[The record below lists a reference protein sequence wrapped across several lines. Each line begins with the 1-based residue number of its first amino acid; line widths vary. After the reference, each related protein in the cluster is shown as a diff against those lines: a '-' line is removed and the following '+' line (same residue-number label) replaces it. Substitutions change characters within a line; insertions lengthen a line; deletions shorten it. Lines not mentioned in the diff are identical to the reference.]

1 MMETNMKPSEMK
13 LDERCSRPDFWETE
27 AAKETRP
34 TFMKWIYEKKAGQVI
49 WAMKN
54 KESEI
59 EAAFFPTVEECR
71 KRVLDLISPS
81 ETVSIP
87 GTVTIRQMGFL
98 SALEGRGNVVY
109 DIWKPEQSAEEK
121 AVMRR
126 SSLTSDV
133 LLTSAN
139 AVTMDGEI
147 FNIDGSGNRVSAMAF
162 GPKRVFVVVGGNKL
176 VRDIPEAVYV
186 TKNYSAPAG
195 NKERND
201 RVNPCTKTGACID
214 CRGVVRGCRVTVIIE
229 YKPRR
234 IQDYYLFIVGE
245 DLGF

>member
-1 MMETNMKPSEMK
+1 MKRSEMK
-13 LDERCSRPDFWETE
+13 LDERCNREDFWETE
-27 AAKETRP
+27 AAKDTRP
-34 TFMKWIYEKKAGQVI
+34 TFLRWLYEKRAGQVI

-59 EAAFFPTVEECR
+59 ETLYFPTVEKCR
-71 KRVLDLISPS
+71 QKILSMVHPS

-87 GTVTIRQMGFL
+87 GTVTIRQMGL
-98 SALEGRGNVVY
+98 HSALKKRGNAVY
-109 DIWKPEQSAEEK
+109 DFWRPGITAEERN
-121 AVMRR
+121 VIRR
-126 SSLTSDV
+126 SSLTCDV

-139 AVTMDGEI
+139 AVTMNGEI
-147 FNIDGSGNRVSAMAF
+147 FNIDGSGNRVAAMIF

-176 VRDIPEAVYV
+176 VKDISQAVYV

-195 NKERND
+195 NKERDD
-201 RVNPCTKTGACID
+201 RVNPCSKTGACID
-214 CRGVVRGCRVTVIIE
+214 CRGVVRGCRVTVIVE

>member
-1 MMETNMKPSEMK
+1 MKPSEMN
-13 LDERCSRPDFWETE
+13 LDERCSRTDFWETE

-34 TFMKWIYEKKAGQVI
+34 TFLRWLYEKKAAQVV
-49 WAMKN
+49 WAMQN

-59 EAAFFPTVEECR
+59 ETAFFPTVEECR
-71 KRVLDLISPS
+71 RRVLELTSPS

-87 GTVTIRQMGFL
+87 GTVTIRQMGIL
-98 SALEGRGNVVY
+98 TALQQRGNQVY
-109 DIWKPEQSAEEK
+109 DLWKPGQSPEEK
-121 AVMRR
+121 ALTRR
-126 SSLTSDV
+126 TSLTSDV
-133 LLTSAN
+133 LITSAN
-139 AVTMDGEI
+139 AVTLDGEI
-147 FNIDGSGNRVSAMAF
+147 FNIDGSGNRVAGMIF
-162 GPKRVFVVVGGNKL
+162 GPKRVFVIVGGNKL
-176 VRDIPEAVYV
+176 VRDLSQAVYV

-201 RVNPCTKTGACID
+201 RTNPCSKTGVCID
-214 CRGVVRGCRVTVIIE
+214 CRGKVRGCRVTVIVE

>member
-1 MMETNMKPSEMK
+1 MRRSEMK
-13 LDERCSRPDFWETE
+13 LEERCSREDFWETE

-34 TFMKWIYEKKAGQVI
+34 TFLRWLYEKRAGQVI

-59 EAAFFPTVEECR
+59 ETLYFPTVEKC
-71 KRVLDLISPS
+71 KQKILSMISPS

-87 GTVTIRQMGFL
+87 GTVTIRQMGL
-98 SALEGRGNVVY
+98 HSALKKKGNTVY
-109 DIWKPEQSAEEK
+109 DFWKPGITPEERNFL
-121 AVMRR
+121 RR
-126 SSLTSDV
+126 SSLTCDV

-139 AVTMDGEI
+139 AVTANGEI
-147 FNIDGSGNRVSAMAF
+147 FNIDGSGNRVSAMIF
-162 GPKRVFVVVGGNKL
+162 GPKRVFVVVGGNKIVKDL
-176 VRDIPEAVYV
+176 SQAVYV

-195 NKERND
+195 NKERDD
-201 RVNPCTKTGACID
+201 RVNPCGKMGFCID

>member
-1 MMETNMKPSEMK
+1 MKRSEMK
-13 LDERCSRPDFWETE
+13 FDERCNREDFWETE

-34 TFMKWIYEKKAGQVI
+34 TFLKWLYEKRAAQVI
-49 WAMKN
+49 WAMNN

-59 EAAFFPTVEECR
+59 HAAFFPTVKECSE
-71 KRVLDLISPS
+71 KILELISPS
-81 ETVSIP
+81 ESVSIP

-98 SALEGRGNVVY
+98 AALKERGNTVH
-109 DIWKPEQSAEEK
+109 DLWKPEMTPEEK
-121 AVMRR
+121 NIVRR

-147 FNIDGSGNRVSAMAF
+147 FSIDGSGNRVAGMIF

-176 VRDIPEAVYV
+176 VRDIPQAVYV
-186 TKNYSAPAG
+186 TKNFSAPAG

-201 RVNPCTKTGACID
+201 QVNPCSKTGVCID
-214 CRGVVRGCRVTVIIE
+214 CRGVVRGCRVTVIVE

-234 IQDYYLFIVGE
+234 IQDYHLFIVGE